1 MDERDVDDGSRSG
14 WMELLPLDRFNA
26 FSDGVFAIAITLL
39 ALELTVPVASG
50 RLLADLVEQWPEF
63 LGYSISFAFIGGMWL
78 THARMTRL
86 MKLGDAAVF
95 GINLLVLLFIGVL
108 PFTTSLMVRNLSG
121 PDTEVAVLVYGI
133 NVLIA
138 SLLLSFLLVYI
149 ARDRR
154 LVVDDVA
161 DETLAAIARR
171 RWAAIGI
178 EVVAIACALVVPL
191 VAVALYLLATLL
203 MLTAPLVRLRRS
215 RGNTQAPTTWP
226 DALSGHPIGGAWQG
240 LAEGRRR
247 SMTFGQ
253 GMETVVEGFELVGVA
268 ILALGALAAIVRG
281 AIAYARG
288 ERQGLYKRVRGE
300 VGRAILLGL
309 EVLIIAD
316 IVLTVTIDQTIES
329 AVTLGII
336 VLVRTFLSFSL
347 EIEMDGTVPW
357 RRARSRATDGSL
369 TSARSGRCSA
379 DRRNTRPRPPTARRG
394 RTHDESRA
402 SGGFRR
408 WQRRRHQQRP
418 TPRHGPPS
426 HLLGTPGRL
435 GRGWTHRSGS
445 TRAGPLAS
453 ACPGPATPPSSH
465 GRAATPS
472 PSSTSRRRTACPTS
486 SRCAT
491 RAWPSRPS
499 PTTAARPR

>member
-1 MDERDVDDGSRSG
+1 MDERDVDGGSRSG

-86 MKLGDAAVF
+86 MKQGDAAVF

-178 EVVAIACALVVPL
+178 EVVAIACALIVPL
-191 VAVALYLLATLL
+191 VAVALYLVATLL

-215 RGNTQAPTTWP
+215 RGRTQAPT
-226 DALSGHPIGGAWQG
+226 
-240 LAEGRRR
+240 
-247 SMTFGQ
+247 
-253 GMETVVEGFELVGVA
+253 
-268 ILALGALAAIVRG
+268 
-281 AIAYARG
+281 
-288 ERQGLYKRVRGE
+288 
-300 VGRAILLGL
+300 
-309 EVLIIAD
+309 
-316 IVLTVTIDQTIES
+316 ES
-329 AVTLGII
+329 A
-336 VLVRTFLSFSL
+336 
-347 EIEMDGTVPW
+347 
-357 RRARSRATDGSL
+357 
-369 TSARSGRCSA
+369 
-379 DRRNTRPRPPTARRG
+379 
-394 RTHDESRA
+394 
-402 SGGFRR
+402 
-408 WQRRRHQQRP
+408 
-418 TPRHGPPS
+418 
-426 HLLGTPGRL
+426 
-435 GRGWTHRSGS
+435 
-445 TRAGPLAS
+445 
-453 ACPGPATPPSSH
+453 
-465 GRAATPS
+465 
-472 PSSTSRRRTACPTS
+472 
-486 SRCAT
+486 
-491 RAWPSRPS
+491 
-499 PTTAARPR
+499 